1 MDRKESST
9 RSDGWIETEATI
21 VSCKRILLSSI
32 RGQGI
37 TGEGFF
43 EPPEYTVEFSY
54 AVAREVFSGKY
65 VAHSEQ
71 AMGSTLTIAYD
82 PTKPSQNTGSNLIR
96 KPWVR
101 IVAWA
106 AGVGLAALAIWLDFS
121 DVPPF

>member
-1 MDRKESST
+1 MDRKESSS

-21 VSCKRILLSSI
+21 VSCKRTLLSSI
-32 RGQGI
+32 PGQGI
-37 TGEGFF
+37 TGEGYF

-71 AMGSTLTIAYD
+71 AVGSTLTIAYD
-82 PTKPSQNTGSNLIR
+82 PRKPNQNTGSNS
-96 KPWVR
+96 KPFWVR
-101 IVAWA
+101 IAAWL
-106 AGVGLAALAIWLDFS
+106 AGVGIAALAIWLGFS